1 MRLIWLILLS
11 LRPRQWT
18 KNLLLFPAL
27 VFSKNLFRPESL
39 GTALSAF
46 LIFCLLS
53 GSVYL
58 FNDLIDRKEDR
69 RHPEKAKRPIAAG
82 TLPVG
87 FARGAMILIASVS
100 LGSSLFI
107 NFNFAGVV
115 SAYFLLQIIYSLWL
129 KQIVLLDIFAIAS
142 GFFLRVFAGAEAICV
157 PISSWLLLCAIF
169 LSLFLALGKR
179 RSELVLSGKGGGGAR
194 PALTRYNLAFV
205 DQMVSVATTGT
216 VLSYSLYTL
225 SPETVEKFQ
234 SNKLWLTIPIVLF
247 GIFRYLF
254 LVYQK
259 GEGGSPENILLAD
272 TPLISGILLYLLV
285 VVYIVYL

>member
-1 MRLIWLILLS
+1 MQLIWLILIS

-18 KNLLLFPAL
+18 KNFFVFPGLL
-27 VFSKNLFRPESL
+27 FSKNLFQPDL
-39 GTALSAF
+39 LLTALSAF
-46 LIFCLLS
+46 LIFCFLS

-87 FARGAMILIASVS
+87 AARGAMVLIATAS
-100 LGSSLFI
+100 LGASLLI
-107 NFNFAGVV
+107 NFKFAGVV
-115 SAYFLLQIIYSLWL
+115 CGFFLMQLAYSLWL
-129 KQIVLLDIFAIAS
+129 KQIVLLDIFSIAA
-142 GFFLRVFAGAEAICV
+142 GFFLRVFAGAEAVGV

-179 RSELVLSGKGGGGAR
+179 RSEMVMLGEDVVGSRPVL
-194 PALTRYNLAFV
+194 TQYNLVFV
-205 DQMVSVATTGT
+205 DQMVSVATAGT
-216 VLSYSLYTL
+216 VLTYSLYTL

-234 SNKLWLTIPIVLF
+234 SKDLWLTIPIVLY

-254 LVYQK
+254 LMYQR
-259 GEGGSPENILLAD
+259 GDGGSPEGILLSD
-272 TPLISGILLYLLV
+272 NPLMVSIVLYLLV
-285 VVYIVYL
+285 VVSILYL